1 MGIQQALI
9 RGRGGPPGQ
18 QLLTA
23 DSGTWVCPAGV
34 TSVSVV
40 CIGRGGFGVQFGGNS
55 PAGAGGGLSFRNNI
69 PVNPGQAYSFTSGFS
84 SSTSIFGV
92 TANAGTDGNNHSGN
106 PTAGG
111 TASGGDVNFTGGA
124 GPVGFTTT
132 AGGSAATYTANG
144 ATGGGARIGAQGIGS
159 SPLYGSGGSKEF
171 SGTPSAPGSGAINII
186 WGADRSFPN
195 NASNV

>member
-40 CIGRGGFGVQFGGNS
+40 CIGRGGNGIAFGGNS
-55 PAGAGGGLSFRNNI
+55 PAGAGGGLCYRNNI
-69 PVNPGQAYSFTSGFS
+69 SVNPGQVYSFTSGFNTV
-84 SSTSIFGV
+84 TSIFGLS
-92 TANAGTDGNNHSGN
+92 ANGGQNGNNTSTN

-144 ATGGGARIGAQGIGS
+144 ATGGGAGIGAQGIGS
-159 SPLYGSGGSKEF
+159 SPLYGFGGSKEF